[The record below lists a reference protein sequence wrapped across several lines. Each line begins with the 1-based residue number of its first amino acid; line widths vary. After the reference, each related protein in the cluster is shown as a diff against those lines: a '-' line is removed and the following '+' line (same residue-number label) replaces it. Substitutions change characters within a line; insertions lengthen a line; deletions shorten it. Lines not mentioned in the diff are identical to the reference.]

1 MLIGAM
7 VAVWVVIVFARQVG
21 AASAATARA
30 EQMATDNAALT
41 TQVDAMAREL
51 SLIQQPGFV
60 QQAARAY
67 GLGGRKEIA
76 FALAPDAPPLADDAP
91 GLGEPSGRFRGC
103 AGQSARPLADAPV
116 RPRRLT
122 LGAPAGH
129 AGTADLEPTPTKP
142 LAHNRP
148 LTETATGGRAA
159 ASLPPHRPAAPGH
172 GRGCPAG
179 RSAWARTSTTRKSG
193 RPTTSPSTGSGWT
206 SSRSPSPP
214 SGGS

>member
-1 MLIGAM
+1 MLRRPPARLPDDDELDGPDAATANGAPDADRAAGRAPADLSSLAVAGLTRRRSAMLIGAM

-76 FALAPDAPPLADDAP
+76 FALAPDAPPLPDDAP
-91 GLGEPSGRFRGC
+91 G
-103 AGQSARPLADAPV
+103 SASHRVGSEAARVSPLD
-116 RPRRLT
+116 RWLT
-122 LGAPAGH
+122 LLFGP
-129 AGTADLEPTPTKP
+129 
-142 LAHNRP
+142 
-148 LTETATGGRAA
+148 GG
-159 ASLPPHRPAAPGH
+159 
-172 GRGCPAG
+172 
-179 RSAWARTSTTRKSG
+179 
-193 RPTTSPSTGSGWT
+193 
-206 SSRSPSPP
+206 
-214 SGGS
+214 

>member
-1 MLIGAM
+1 MARPDADRGAGRAPADLSSLAVAGLTRRRTAMLIGAM

-91 GLGEPSGRFRGC
+91 GLGEPSGRVGGC
-103 AGQSARPLADAPV
+103 AGQPARPLADAPV

-129 AGTADLEPTPTKP
+129 AA
-142 LAHNRP
+142 RP
-148 LTETATGGRAA
+148 ISTRRPRGR
-159 ASLPPHRPAAPGH
+159 
-172 GRGCPAG
+172 
-179 RSAWARTSTTRKSG
+179 WRTMD
-193 RPTTSPSTGSGWT
+193 P
-206 SSRSPSPP
+206 
-214 SGGS
+214 

>member
-1 MLIGAM
+1 MLRRPPDRMPDDDELDGPDAATANGGPDADRGAGRAPADLSSLAVAGLTRRRSAMLIGAM

-91 GLGEPSGRFRGC
+91 G
-103 AGQSARPLADAPV
+103 SASHRVGSEGSRVSPLD
-116 RPRRLT
+116 RWLT
-122 LGAPAGH
+122 LLFG
-129 AGTADLEPTPTKP
+129 
-142 LAHNRP
+142 
-148 LTETATGGRAA
+148 
-159 ASLPPHRPAAPGH
+159 PGD
-172 GRGCPAG
+172 
-179 RSAWARTSTTRKSG
+179 
-193 RPTTSPSTGSGWT
+193 
-206 SSRSPSPP
+206 
-214 SGGS
+214 